1 MTAAPAGDDELARAV
16 VREALA
22 EVGAEERALLRVA
35 LTRASGD
42 VDKDT
47 EQMLKLL
54 VRFDD
59 GRCAA
64 LLRAER
70 WALAGALRRFRGM
83 TWTGSFE
90 AAQVHGADAD
100 EPAQPTTAGA

>member
-1 MTAAPAGDDELARAV
+1 MTTSPAGDSELARAV

-35 LTRASGD
+35 LTRAAGE
-42 VDKDT
+42 VDEDT
-47 EQMLKLL
+47 ERMLKLL

-59 GRCAA
+59 GRGAA
-64 LLRAER
+64 LPRAER

-83 TWTGSFE
+83 SWAGSFE
-90 AAQVHGADAD
+90 AAQVHRDDAD
-100 EPAQPTTAGA
+100 EPAQPTGTGA